1 MSNYVY
7 GAQQV
12 TFGTRDGYAPGNAEK
27 IVKGIQLDAEFAR
40 LTTVS
45 TEKLDK
51 DGTDFSGTISDGTF
65 DGGEY

>member
-51 DGTDFSGTISDGTF
+51 DGSDFSGTIADGTV
-65 DGGEY
+65 DGGIY